1 MKAQELLK
9 RVVTSKLGTGG
20 IAIVFAYVVP
30 KAGIACPICGNQG
43 VHPWEWG
50 SVVGI

>member
-1 MKAQELLK
+1 MKAREILR
-9 RVVTSKLGTGG
+9 RVVTSKLVIGG
-20 IAIVFAYVVP
+20 IAVVFAYVVP
-30 KAGIACPICGNQG
+30 RAGIACPICGNQG

>member
-1 MKAQELLK
+1 MKVQELLR
-9 RVVTSKLGTGG
+9 RVVTSRLAMGG
-20 IAIVFAYVVP
+20 IAVVFAYVVP

-50 SVVGI
+50 SVVGL

>member
-1 MKAQELLK
+1 MKIRELPK
-9 RVVTSKLGTGG
+9 RVIANKFAMGG
-20 IAIVFAYVVP
+20 VAVVFAYVVP